1 MTTRVTQNMI
11 SNQLLRNVSSNL
23 SRMSNLENQLS
34 TARKLNA
41 PSDDPVGITFSMRYR
56 SELSANDQFQK
67 NVDSAVS
74 YLDFTDTM
82 LGQAGNVMQHIRE
95 LAVQGS
101 NGSNPDTAMEAIKTE
116 IEEMYRQLVDIGNSK
131 FQGKY
136 VFNGQLT
143 DTKPYSEANAMVETT
158 DHGLLQFE
166 MGPGIKLPINV
177 TGTETFGETTD
188 PDNAFQIIQ
197 TLITDLGNNNYDGV
211 SQAID
216 KIDTRMNKLLEKRS
230 EIGARTNRVELIQGR
245 LEDMGTNLQGLQS
258 KTEDADMAEVITNL
272 KMGENVYQASLSAG
286 AKIIQPSLV
295 DFLR

>member
-1 MTTRVTQNMI
+1 MTARVTQNMI

-23 SRMSNLENQLS
+23 GRMSNLENQLS

-67 NVDSAVS
+67 NVDAAVS
-74 YLDFTDTM
+74 YLEFADTM
-82 LGQAGNVMQHIRE
+82 MGQAGDVLHRVRE
-95 LAVQGS
+95 LAVQGA
-101 NGSNPDTAMEAIKTE
+101 NGPNPDTAMEAIKTE
-116 IEEMYRQLVDIGNSK
+116 VEEMYRQLVDIGNSK

-143 DTKPYSEANAMVETT
+143 DVKPYTEANAISEKT
-158 DHGLLQFE
+158 DHGMLQFE

-177 TGTETFGETTD
+177 TGTELFGDTTD

-211 SQAID
+211 SNAID
-216 KIDTRMNKLLEKRS
+216 KIDTRMNTLLEKRS
-230 EIGARTNRVELIQGR
+230 EIGARSNRVELIQGR
-245 LEDMGTNLQGLQS
+245 LEDMGINLEGLQS